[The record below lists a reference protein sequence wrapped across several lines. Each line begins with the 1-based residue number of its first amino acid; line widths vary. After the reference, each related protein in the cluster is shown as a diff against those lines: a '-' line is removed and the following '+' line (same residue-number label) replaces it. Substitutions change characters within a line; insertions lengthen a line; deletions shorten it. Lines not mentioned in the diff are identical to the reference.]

1 MLTQRALTTSADTR
15 QARKEKGGRQRVCP
29 ATSKT
34 RNIALWKYI
43 LQNAAILN
51 NISFVFPIENI
62 CTTTSERLLKWRLQ
76 RHKGKRSIKQWNVL
90 DHLRGGG
97 GRELWKLWQ
106 GEWGA
111 EEKEDMTYATLFPL
125 TGARWA
131 WQRREK
137 EEKGDNFCTS
147 VSSHFSRSHHIPC
160 EQLSK
165 YPKIILLHIKAS
177 INDTIKKCVQI
188 CRRFLNN
195 LDPLLP
201 LWTCFGF
208 CSESSF
214 AICTL
219 NKVCYLKWLKTP
231 Q

>member
-111 EEKEDMTYATLFPL
+111 EEKEEIWLMQHYFPSRGLDGRDRGKKRKKRETISAHRYSL
-125 TGARWA
+125 TFLGHTTFLVKSWV
-131 WQRREK
+131 
-137 EEKGDNFCTS
+137 N
-147 VSSHFSRSHHIPC
+147 IP
-160 EQLSK
+160 K
-165 YPKIILLHIKAS
+165 
-177 INDTIKKCVQI
+177 
-188 CRRFLNN
+188 
-195 LDPLLP
+195 
-201 LWTCFGF
+201 
-208 CSESSF
+208 
-214 AICTL
+214 
-219 NKVCYLKWLKTP
+219 
-231 Q
+231 

>member
-1 MLTQRALTTSADTR
+1 MKAVA
-15 QARKEKGGRQRVCP
+15 GGVRCR
-29 ATSKT
+29 
-34 RNIALWKYI
+34 
-43 LQNAAILN
+43 
-51 NISFVFPIENI
+51 
-62 CTTTSERLLKWRLQ
+62 
-76 RHKGKRSIKQWNVL
+76 GKR
-90 DHLRGGG
+90 R
-97 GRELWKLWQ
+97 
-106 GEWGA
+106 
-111 EEKEDMTYATLFPL
+111 DMTYATLFPL

-131 WQRREK
+131 GQRREK

-147 VSSHFSRSHHIPC
+147 VYSHFSRSHHIPC

-165 YPKIILLHIKAS
+165 YPKIILLHKKAS

-214 AICTL
+214 ASCTL
-219 NKVCYLKWLKTP
+219 NSLLFKMTENSTVKKLTRLVNTTRKTILLQQHRHHLGSKVTSQCYHQIKLFGHAMSAGIVQIKIKQFLAKHIFVSTGINSVSFEGMIYCLLAASLWSWL
-231 Q
+231 